1 MKKKKNNN
9 KLMIPSVIPPGK
21 AVLADIRGLIEST
34 RGRVAS
40 FVNAELTLLYWKI
53 GQRIRKEILQGKRA
67 EYGQEIVVSLSRQLE
82 QDYGNGFG
90 HRNLFRMIRSAE
102 CFSAE
107 KIVSTLSTQLSWSHF
122 LEIIQLD
129 NALQR
134 DFCAEMCR
142 LERWSVRT

>member
-1 MKKKKNNN
+1 MKKNKKSN
-9 KLMIPSVIPPGK
+9 KIMAPAVIPAEK

-53 GQRIRKEILQGKRA
+53 GQRIRKEILQEKRA
-67 EYGQEIVVSLSRQLE
+67 EYGQEIVVTLSRQLE

-90 HRNLFRMIRSAE
+90 HRNLFRMIRLAE
-102 CFSAE
+102 CFPAE